1 MQICYIPA
9 KQKSSKENQVLL
21 YSSSI
26 TYLLGAISRIGDP
39 QVRLLLNICLIL
51 GAVAGTQGMMNVI
64 KKAKK

>member
-26 TYLLGAISRIGDP
+26 TYLLGAISRIGDS